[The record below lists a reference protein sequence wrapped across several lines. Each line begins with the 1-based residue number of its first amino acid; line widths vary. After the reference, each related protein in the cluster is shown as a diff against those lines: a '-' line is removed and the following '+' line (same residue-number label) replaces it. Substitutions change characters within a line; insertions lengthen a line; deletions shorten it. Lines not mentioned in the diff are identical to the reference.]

1 MVEFLAIG
9 AHSVRR
15 SGAGPGSRVLV
26 VGAGPIGIAASIFAK
41 AQGAEVFVV
50 DMNARRLAFYS
61 DKIGIDHA
69 IEVSADVDERLKTAT
84 GGDFFDIVIDA
95 TGSPK
100 AMMKGFSHVGHGGTY
115 ILLLIVQA
123 DIRFNDPEFHKRETS
138 LLSSRNATRRDFK
151 TVINAIHCGNVPLA
165 ALGSHCGGLEEAPVI
180 IPQWSKPE
188 AGVIKALVEI

>member
-9 AHSVRR
+9 AHGVRR

-50 DMNARRLAFYS
+50 DMNARRLAFCS
-61 DKIGIDHA
+61 DKIGVDHA

-100 AMMKGFSHVGHGGTY
+100 V
-115 ILLLIVQA
+115 
-123 DIRFNDPEFHKRETS
+123 
-138 LLSSRNATRRDFK
+138 
-151 TVINAIHCGNVPLA
+151 
-165 ALGSHCGGLEEAPVI
+165 
-180 IPQWSKPE
+180 
-188 AGVIKALVEI
+188 